1 MRKFAKISAV
11 LMALFFAFLFI
22 GCSSDGDSSSD
33 NDIIINSP
41 SNSTSG
47 SDSGNNDSSGDSEND
62 SEIENINLEGTYWL
76 CDKEK
81 VYYYF
86 ENDTVLR
93 YYVYS
98 DSAHRYLSEYEMTYK
113 VSGNKATLATVYI
126 YEKWEEIT
134 IGKGDTENVSVV
146 YIFSGENMVEQ
157 YKDKDGNLTTRNF
170 VKASSE
176 P

>member
-76 CDKEK
+76 CDK
-81 VYYYF
+81 
-86 ENDTVLR
+86 
-93 YYVYS
+93 
-98 DSAHRYLSEYEMTYK
+98 
-113 VSGNKATLATVYI
+113 
-126 YEKWEEIT
+126 
-134 IGKGDTENVSVV
+134 
-146 YIFSGENMVEQ
+146 
-157 YKDKDGNLTTRNF
+157 DKDGNLTTRNF